1 MLEAGYPEVLA
12 SGIAEHMARSRHG
25 GVTAA
30 VLPDLEK
37 LFGRNPGGVEAFFGD
52 QATEFEFAEAEQAA

>member
-30 VLPDLEK
+30 VLPDLEE
-37 LFGRNPGGVEAFFGD
+37 LFGRNPRGVGRSSE
-52 QATEFEFAEAEQAA
+52 TKPPNSS